1 MESSDEILSKK
12 NEIDDYIKV
21 SEHSEEAFQD

>member
-1 MESSDEILSKK
+1 MESSDEIFSKN

-21 SEHSEEAFQD
+21 SEHSEAASND

>member
-21 SEHSEEAFQD
+21 SEHSDAVSDD